1 MSFKTHLSK
10 YQLHAWL
17 HTWISSLC
25 TFRFLSCIMP
35 AMLQFWIRQIP
46 KKSILKEGCWRVTD
60 ISISRSSSLISLFLY
75 YNKVLPKTS
84 IHASRLRLKMAPYV
98 VVLLSNTQWIF
109 LFGGISY
116 SVRRVPKVTSKR
128 VLYYNSSRLE
138 NEMWHSLNRIEF
150 LGMRGNPKLEPIIR
164 KVSRRRSR
172 KITLIL
178 GVVIDWWFVLYRY
191 ELCMNETLVE
201 LFKTMDYQKP

>member
-1 MSFKTHLSK
+1 MSFQTHLSK

-35 AMLQFWIRQIP
+35 AMMQFWIRQIP
-46 KKSILKEGCWRVTD
+46 KKSILKEGCWGVTD
-60 ISISRSSSLISLFLY
+60 ISISRSSSLISLFLS

-84 IHASRLRLKMAPYV
+84 IHASRLRLKMAPQ
-98 VVLLSNTQWIF
+98 L
-109 LFGGISY
+109 Y
-116 SVRRVPKVTSKR
+116 SVTHNESSYLAASVTTRGGFWAKVTSKR
-128 VLYYNSSRLE
+128 VLCYNSSRLE

-150 LGMRGNPKLEPIIR
+150 LEMRGNPKLEPIIR

-178 GVVIDWWFVLYRY
+178 RVVIEQRFALYWHEMY
-191 ELCMNETLVE
+191 TNETLVE
-201 LFKTMDYQKP
+201 LSKTMDY